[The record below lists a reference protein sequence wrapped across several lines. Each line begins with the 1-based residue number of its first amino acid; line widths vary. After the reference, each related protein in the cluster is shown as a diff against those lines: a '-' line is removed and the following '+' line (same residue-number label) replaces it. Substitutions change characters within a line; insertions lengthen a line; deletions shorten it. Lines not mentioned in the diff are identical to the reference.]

1 MRSGEWG
8 AGMRVKIRE
17 LKNKK
22 LAGSV
27 PVDYIFGMVAMRL
40 MLGTVG
46 KDRQFSERKSTL
58 SLSSNTLFLWFSKIS
73 VSSRTTSNK

>member
-1 MRSGEWG
+1 
-8 AGMRVKIRE
+8 MRVKIRE
-17 LKNKK
+17 LKNQK